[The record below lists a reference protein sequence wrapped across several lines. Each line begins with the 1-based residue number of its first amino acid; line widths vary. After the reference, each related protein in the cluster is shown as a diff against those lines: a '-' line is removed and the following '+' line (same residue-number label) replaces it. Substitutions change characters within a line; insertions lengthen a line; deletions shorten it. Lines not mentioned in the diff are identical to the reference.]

1 MAVVAKTPAPST
13 SAEQRRRRRERI
25 QKLRLAGRAYLWLSP
40 LILAMAVIVYYPL
53 ITGLILSFTNADQT
67 NIATQI
73 GIISYPATYKFV
85 GLQNFIHIIGGWF
98 VPGSDEQHV
107 LWQTFI
113 WIVANA
119 AFHFL
124 IGMGLA
130 LVLNR
135 KMRFRAI
142 YRTLLMVP
150 WAMPQFVAAFAWLF
164 LFNSQGGYIDAAL
177 PHLGLPPVPWLSDPA
192 WALVSVIIVNIW
204 LGIPFMTVT
213 LLGGLQSIPAE
224 LYEASAIDGA
234 SRWQSF
240 RYVTL
245 PMLRPIAFLVTLID
259 VIWTFNVFA
268 VIFLITGGGPFNRS
282 HTLFTFAWFQSFQ
295 GAQKFALGGA
305 YGMIILVILLVF
317 TIFYSR
323 MLRSNEAVY

>member
-1 MAVVAKTPAPST
+1 MAVVAKTPAPLT
-13 SAEQRRRRRERI
+13 AAAQNRRERI
-25 QKLRLAGRAYLWLSP
+25 QKLKLAGRAYLWLSP

-73 GIISYPATYKFV
+73 GAISYPATYKFI
-85 GLQNFIHIIGGWF
+85 GLQNFVHIIGGWF

-107 LWQTFI
+107 LWQTFV

-119 AFHFL
+119 IFHFL
-124 IGMGLA
+124 IGLGLA

-135 KMRFRAI
+135 KMRFRSI
-142 YRTLLMVP
+142 YRTLIMVP
-150 WAMPQFVAAFAWLF
+150 WAMPQFVAAFAWKF
-164 LFNSQGGYIDAAL
+164 LYNQQGGYIDAVL
-177 PHLGLPPVPWLSDPA
+177 PHLGLPAIPWSSDPA

-224 LYEASAIDGA
+224 LYEAAAIDGS

-268 VIFLITGGGPFNRS
+268 VIYLITGGAPFNRS
-282 HTLFTFAWFQSFQ
+282 HTLFTFAWAQAFQ

-305 YGMIILVILLVF
+305 YGMIILVILLIF
-317 TIFYSR
+317 TIIYSR
-323 MLRSNEAVY
+323 MLRSSETVY

>member
-1 MAVVAKTPAPST
+1 MAVIAKSPAPSA
-13 SAEQRRRRRERI
+13 SVQQKRRERI
-25 QKLRLAGRAYLWLSP
+25 QQLKLAGRAYLWLSP

-53 ITGLILSFTNADQT
+53 VRGLLFSFTNADQT

-73 GIISYPATYKFV
+73 GTISYPATYQFI
-85 GLQNFIHIIGGWF
+85 GLQNYIHIIGGWF

-107 LWQTFI
+107 LLQTFI

-119 AFHFL
+119 VFHFL
-124 IGMGLA
+124 IGLGLA

-135 KMRFRAI
+135 KMRLRAI

-164 LFNSQGGYIDAAL
+164 LFNSQGGFIDNTL
-177 PHLGLPPVPWLSDPA
+177 THLGLPAVPWLSDPG
-192 WALVSVIIVNIW
+192 WALTSVIIVNIW

-234 SRWQSF
+234 SSWQSF

-268 VIFLITGGGPFNRS
+268 VIYLITGGGPFYRS
-282 HTLFTFAWFQSFQ
+282 HTLFTFAWSQAFQ
-295 GAQKFALGGA
+295 GAQRFGLAGA
-305 YGMIILVILLVF
+305 YGMIILVILLAF

-323 MLRSNEAVY
+323 ILRSTETVY

>member
-1 MAVVAKTPAPST
+1 MAVVAKSPAPST
-13 SAEQRRRRRERI
+13 SAEQDRRERI
-25 QKLRLAGRAYLWLSP
+25 QKLKLAGRAYLWLAP

-53 ITGLILSFTNADQT
+53 VRGLLLSFTNADQT

-73 GIISYPATYKFV
+73 GTISYPATYKFV
-85 GLQNFIHIIGGWF
+85 GLQNFTHIIGGWF
-98 VPGSDEQHV
+98 VAGSDEQHV
-107 LWQTFI
+107 LWQTFV

-119 AFHFL
+119 LFHFL
-124 IGMGLA
+124 IGLGLA

-135 KMRFRAI
+135 KMRLRAI

-150 WAMPQFVAAFAWLF
+150 WAMPQFVAAFAWSF
-164 LFNSQGGYIDAAL
+164 LFNQQSGYIDAVL
-177 PHLGLPPVPWLSDPA
+177 PHLGLPPIQWSSDPA
-192 WALVSVIIVNIW
+192 WALASVIIVNVW

-259 VIWTFNVFA
+259 VIWTFNVFS
-268 VIFLITGGGPFNRS
+268 VIYLITAGGPYNRS
-282 HTLFTFAWFQSFQ
+282 HTLFTFAWFQAFQ
-295 GAQKFALGGA
+295 GTQKFALGGA

-317 TIFYSR
+317 TIIYSR
-323 MLRSNEAVY
+323 LLRSTETVY

>member
-1 MAVVAKTPAPST
+1 MAVVAKTPAPLT
-13 SAEQRRRRRERI
+13 SAAQNRRERI
-25 QKLRLAGRAYLWLSP
+25 QKLKLAGRAYLWLSP
-40 LILAMAVIVYYPL
+40 LIVAMAVIVYYPL

-73 GIISYPATYKFV
+73 GVISYPATYKFI
-85 GLQNFIHIIGGWF
+85 GLQNFVHIISEWF

-107 LWQTFI
+107 LWQTFV

-119 AFHFL
+119 VFHFL
-124 IGMGLA
+124 IGLGLA

-135 KMRFRAI
+135 KMRFRSI
-142 YRTLLMVP
+142 YRTLIMVP

-164 LFNSQGGYIDAAL
+164 LFNSQGGYIDAVL
-177 PHLGLPPVPWLSDPA
+177 PHLGLQPVPWLSDPA
-192 WALVSVIIVNIW
+192 WALVSVIIVNVW

-213 LLGGLQSIPAE
+213 LLGGLQSIPDE
-224 LYEASAIDGA
+224 LYEAAAIDG
-234 SRWQSF
+234 SSSWQSF

-268 VIFLITGGGPFNRS
+268 VIYLITGGGPFNRS
-282 HTLFTFAWFQSFQ
+282 HTLFTFAWAQSFQ

-305 YGMIILVILLVF
+305 YGMIILVILLIF
-317 TIFYSR
+317 TIIYSR
-323 MLRSNEAVY
+323 MLRSSETVY

>member
-1 MAVVAKTPAPST
+1 MAVIAKSPAPSA
-13 SAEQRRRRRERI
+13 SAQQKRRERT
-25 QKLRLAGRAYLWLSP
+25 QKLKLAGRAYLWLAP

-53 ITGLILSFTNADQT
+53 IRGLLFSFTNADQT

-73 GIISYPATYKFV
+73 GTISYPATYQFI

-107 LWQTFI
+107 LLQTFV

-119 AFHFL
+119 VFHFL
-124 IGMGLA
+124 IGLGLA

-142 YRTLLMVP
+142 YRTLIMVP

-164 LFNSQGGYIDAAL
+164 LFNSQGGFIDTLL

-192 WALVSVIIVNIW
+192 WALTSVIIVNVW

-234 SRWQSF
+234 SGWQSF

-268 VIFLITGGGPFNRS
+268 VIFLITRGGPFNRS
-282 HTLFTFAWFQSFQ
+282 QTLSTFAWFQSFQ
-295 GAQKFALGGA
+295 GAQKFGLGGA
-305 YGMIILVILLVF
+305 YGMIILVILLAF

-323 MLRSNEAVY
+323 LLRSTETVY

>member
-1 MAVVAKTPAPST
+1 MAVIAKSPAPSA
-13 SAEQRRRRRERI
+13 SAQQKRRERT
-25 QKLRLAGRAYLWLSP
+25 QKLKLAGRAYLWLAP

-53 ITGLILSFTNADQT
+53 IRGLLFSFTNADQT

-73 GIISYPATYKFV
+73 GTISYPATYQFI

-107 LWQTFI
+107 LLQTFV

-119 AFHFL
+119 VFHFL
-124 IGMGLA
+124 IGLGLA

-142 YRTLLMVP
+142 YRTLIMVP

-164 LFNSQGGYIDAAL
+164 LFNSQGGFIDTLL
-177 PHLGLPPVPWLSDPA
+177 PHLGLPPVAWLSDPA
-192 WALVSVIIVNIW
+192 WALTSVIIVNVW

-234 SRWQSF
+234 SGWQSF

-268 VIFLITGGGPFNRS
+268 VIFLITRGGPFNRS
-282 HTLFTFAWFQSFQ
+282 QTLSTFAWFQSFQ
-295 GAQKFALGGA
+295 GAQKFGLGGA
-305 YGMIILVILLVF
+305 YGMIILVILLAF

-323 MLRSNEAVY
+323 LLRSTETVY

>member
-1 MAVVAKTPAPST
+1 MAVVAKTPTPSA
-13 SAEQRRRRRERI
+13 SAVQNRRERI
-25 QKLRLAGRAYLWLSP
+25 RKLKLAGRAYLWLAP
-40 LILAMAVIVYYPL
+40 LILAMAIIVYYPL
-53 ITGLILSFTNADQT
+53 IRGLLLSFTNADQT

-73 GIISYPATYKFV
+73 GAISYPATYQIV
-85 GLQNFIHIIGGWF
+85 GLRNYIHIIGGWF

-107 LWQTFI
+107 LWQTLI

-119 AFHFL
+119 VFHFL
-124 IGMGLA
+124 IGLGLA

-164 LFNSQGGYIDAAL
+164 LFNSQGGYIDSGL
-177 PHLGLPPVPWLSDPA
+177 THLGLPPVAWLSDPA
-192 WALVSVIIVNIW
+192 WALASVIIVNIW

-224 LYEASAIDGA
+224 LYEASAIDG
-234 SRWQSF
+234 SSSWQSF

-259 VIWTFNVFA
+259 IIWTFNVFA
-268 VIFLITGGGPFNRS
+268 VIFLITAGGPFNRS
-282 HTLFTFAWFQSFQ
+282 QTLFTFAWTQSFT
-295 GAQKFALGGA
+295 GAQRFGLGGA

-323 MLRSNEAVY
+323 MLRSSETVY

>member
-1 MAVVAKTPAPST
+1 MALVAKTPTPST
-13 SAEQRRRRRERI
+13 SAEQNRRERI
-25 QKLRLAGRAYLWLSP
+25 QKLKLAGRAYLWLAP

-53 ITGLILSFTNADQT
+53 IRGLLLSFTNADQT

-73 GIISYPATYKFV
+73 GTISYPATYTFV
-85 GLQNFIHIIGGWF
+85 GLRNFVRIIGGWF

-107 LWQTFI
+107 LWQTLI

-119 AFHFL
+119 VFHFL
-124 IGMGLA
+124 IGLGLA

-164 LFNSQGGYIDAAL
+164 LFNSQGGYIDTWLAR
-177 PHLGLPPVPWLSDPA
+177 LGLPPVAWLSDPT
-192 WALVSVIIVNIW
+192 WALISVIIVNVW

-245 PMLRPIAFLVTLID
+245 PMLRPVAFLVTLID
-259 VIWTFNVFA
+259 IIWTFNVFA
-268 VIFLITGGGPFNRS
+268 VIFLITAGGPFNRS
-282 HTLFTFAWFQSFQ
+282 QTLFTFAWTQSFT
-295 GAQKFALGGA
+295 GAQRFGLGGA

-317 TIFYSR
+317 TIIYSR
-323 MLRSNEAVY
+323 MLRSSETVY

>member
-1 MAVVAKTPAPST
+1 MAVVAKSPAPSA
-13 SAEQRRRRRERI
+13 SAQQKRRERI
-25 QKLRLAGRAYLWLSP
+25 QKFKLAGRAYLWLAP

-53 ITGLILSFTNADQT
+53 VRGLLLSFTNADLT

-73 GIISYPATYKFV
+73 GTISYPATYQFI

-107 LWQTFI
+107 LWQTFV

-119 AFHFL
+119 VFHFL
-124 IGMGLA
+124 IGLGLA

-142 YRTLLMVP
+142 YRTLIMVP
-150 WAMPQFVAAFAWLF
+150 WAMPQFVAAFAWKF
-164 LFNSQGGYIDAAL
+164 LLNQQGGYIDTTL
-177 PHLGLPPVPWLSDPA
+177 PHLGLPAIQWSSDPT
-192 WALVSVIIVNIW
+192 WALISVIIVNIW

-268 VIFLITGGGPFNRS
+268 VIYLITNGGPYNRS
-282 HTLFTFAWFQSFQ
+282 QTLSTFAWFQSFQ
-295 GAQKFALGGA
+295 GAQRFGLGGA
-305 YGMIILVILLVF
+305 YGMIILVMLLAF

-323 MLRSNEAVY
+323 LLRSTETVY

>member
-1 MAVVAKTPAPST
+1 MAVIAKSPAPSA
-13 SAEQRRRRRERI
+13 SAQQKRRERT
-25 QKLRLAGRAYLWLSP
+25 QKLKLAGRAYLWLAP
-40 LILAMAVIVYYPL
+40 LILAMAIIVYYPL
-53 ITGLILSFTNADQT
+53 IRGLLFSFTNADQT

-73 GIISYPATYKFV
+73 GTISYPATYQFI

-107 LWQTFI
+107 LLQTFV

-119 AFHFL
+119 VFHFL
-124 IGMGLA
+124 IGLGLA

-164 LFNSQGGYIDAAL
+164 LFNSQGGYIDTTL
-177 PHLGLPPVPWLSDPA
+177 THLGLPPVAWLSDPA
-192 WALVSVIIVNIW
+192 WALTSVIIVNVW

-224 LYEASAIDGA
+224 LYEASAIDG
-234 SRWQSF
+234 SSSWQSF

-268 VIFLITGGGPFNRS
+268 VIFLITRGGPFNRS
-282 HTLFTFAWFQSFQ
+282 QTLSTFAWFQSFQ
-295 GAQKFALGGA
+295 GAQKFGLGGA
-305 YGMIILVILLVF
+305 YGFIILIILLIF
-317 TIFYSR
+317 TLIYSR
-323 MLRSNEAVY
+323 MLRSNETIY